1 MPTYNSRLD
10 SATILP
16 PYGACY
22 IGGMA
27 VSGEDIFSSRYHN
40 ITSPTAINAP
50 FPLYLGATCL
60 TADNRLYRYVKA
72 NAAVGF
78 GEVVKPD
85 STIIKDYKAETA
97 VAYDA
102 TNLKLTFPN
111 VASATAG
118 ALIGMVIY
126 RMGNGASGLG
136 ANADARIITQ
146 NTGKTVY
153 IDRPL
158 SATPAATDD
167 FFVWSP
173 WQVILT
179 AGATA
184 AALPVV
190 GVSSVGAISSG
201 NFGWV
206 QSRGLCEAAEMG
218 AVTVATGD
226 LLKALAAGRLTNAAI
241 VATEIPVGYAIGNS
255 NAVALTAGD
264 LFPVYLTIE

>member
-1 MPTYNSRLD
+1 MPTYNSRTE

-72 NAAVGF
+72 NAAIALGQT
-78 GEVVKPD
+78 VKPD
-85 STIIKDYKAETA
+85 STLLKSYAAETA

-118 ALIGMVIY
+118 ALIGAVIY
-126 RMGNGASGLG
+126 RMGNGASGLA

-146 NTGKTVY
+146 NTGKTVFV
-153 IDRPL
+153 DRPL

-167 FFVWSP
+167 FIVSSP
-173 WQVILT
+173 WTVIVN
-179 AGATA
+179 GAATT
-184 AALPVV
+184 PVV
-190 GVSSVGAISSG
+190 GVASVGAITSG

-206 QSRGLCEAAEMG
+206 QSRGICEGVVMA
-218 AVTVATGD
+218 AVTVAAGD
-226 LLKALAAGRLTNAAI
+226 LLKGGASGRLTNAAL
-241 VATEIPVGYAIGNS
+241 VATEIPCAYAIGTS
-255 NAVALTAGD
+255 NAVALTADD
-264 LFPVYLTIE
+264 LFPVYLIVE